1 MQFLLLKRINIQLK
15 SDLFRIIDFIFDN
28 KRYRRLILIFGDLL
42 IIPISIFLSLY
53 LKYDSFLYDYFNYF
67 KLSII
72 FIVVGFPVYL
82 IFGQYKSLSSYFGTK
97 IIFNS
102 FLRNIFISILTV
114 LVGSDLFIIK
124 PSFQLIIIV
133 IFNITFLNLIFRYII
148 RKILIS
154 YSKSYKDAETK
165 IAIYGAGISGVNLA
179 TSLNLLG
186 TYRIIT
192 FFDHNK
198 DLWKRSIAG
207 IPIKSP
213 ESLSEYQKIIDKVL
227 ISVENLSRAERL
239 KIIEK
244 CQKMGIPV
252 LVIPSLRDVETGKA
266 KINDLRAVNINDLI
280 ERRYFQKENKKLN
293 KFINNKIICVTGA
306 GGSIGSELCIQI
318 LCHKPKKII
327 LLERSEINLYKIRE
341 ELNKNN
347 ISNKN
352 FRFVLGC
359 ATDKNLIE
367 KLFSEEKVQI
377 VFHAAAYKHVPIVE
391 ENPLQGIKNNVIS
404 TAVVCNA
411 SYKSKVENFCLIS
424 TDKAVR
430 PTNVMGASKRL
441 SELLVQSYANLESS
455 KEKDDN
461 FQFKTTFSMVRFG
474 NVLDSSGSVVPKFR
488 EQLSKGGPLTVTD
501 PKVMRYF
508 MTISEAVN
516 LVLESTLYSKG
527 GDLFLL
533 DMGEPV
539 LIKDL
544 ASQMI
549 KLSGLKIKDHNN
561 PSGDIEIEY
570 SGLRPGE
577 KLFEELLI
585 DAEAMPTENKYI
597 FRAKENFYPY
607 KEFFTKFKDFE
618 ESLRNKNENDVFIK
632 LAQLVPE
639 WEKISFDI

>member
-1 MQFLLLKRINIQLK
+1 MKIDRVI
-15 SDLFRIIDFIFDN
+15 DLIFNN
-28 KRYRRLILIFGDLL
+28 KGYRRLILIFGDLL
-42 IIPISIFLSLY
+42 IIPFSILVSLY
-53 LKYDSFLYDYFNYF
+53 LKYDSSLNNFFEYSWLFVF
-67 KLSII
+67 II
-72 FIVVGFPVYL
+72 FFSIPLYIL
-82 IFGQYKSLSSYFGTK
+82 LGQYKSLSSYFGLR
-97 IIFNS
+97 ILISS
-102 FLRNIFISILTV
+102 FLRNIL
-114 LVGSDLFIIK
+114 
-124 PSFQLIIIV
+124 
-133 IFNITFLNLIFRYII
+133 ITFLVYIFANYLSFSIPPISLWILIVLNITSCNLIFRYFI

-154 YSKSYKDAETK
+154 YSKNNKDLKTK

-186 TYRIIT
+186 TYRIVI
-192 FFDHNK
+192 FFDQNK
-198 DLWKRSIAG
+198 DLWKRNIAG

-213 ESLSEYQKIIDKVL
+213 ETLSNYQGMIDKVL
-227 ISVENLSRAERL
+227 ISVENLNRTEKFR
-239 KIIEK
+239 IIEK
-244 CQKMGIPV
+244 CQNMKIPV
-252 LVIPSLRDVETGKA
+252 LVIPSVNDVEKGIA
-266 KINDLRAVNINDLI
+266 KVNDLRPVNINDI
-280 ERRYFQKENKKLN
+280 VARRFFQIENKRLN
-293 KFINNKIICVTGA
+293 NFINNKVICVTGA
-306 GGSIGSELCIQI
+306 GGSIGSELCTQI
-318 LCHKPKKII
+318 LLHRPKKVI

-341 ELNKNN
+341 KLNKNN
-347 ISNKN
+347 MSKKN
-352 FRFVLGC
+352 IRFVLGC
-359 ATDKNLIE
+359 ATDKFLIE

-404 TAVVCNA
+404 TSVVCNA
-411 SYKSKVENFCLIS
+411 SYESNVENFCLIS

-441 SELLVQSYANLESS
+441 AELIVQSYAHLESS
-455 KEKDDN
+455 EGKEDKSLP
-461 FQFKTTFSMVRFG
+461 KTTFSMVRFG

-488 EQLSKGGPLTVTD
+488 EQILKGGPITVTD
-501 PKVMRYF
+501 PQVMRYF
-508 MTISEAVN
+508 MTISEATN

-549 KLSGLKIKDHNN
+549 KLSGLKVKDHNN

-577 KLFEELLI
+577 KLREELLI

-597 FRAKENFYPY
+597 FRAKEKFYSY
-607 KEFFTKFKDFE
+607 KQFFAKFKDFE
-618 ESLRNKNENDVFIK
+618 ASIRNKNEGDVLIK

-639 WEKISFDI
+639 WKKK

>member
-1 MQFLLLKRINIQLK
+1 M
-15 SDLFRIIDFIFDN
+15 
-28 KRYRRLILIFGDLL
+28 KRYRVIDLIFNNKVHRRLILILGDLL
-42 IIPISIFLSLY
+42 IIPFSIIVSLY
-53 LKYDSFLYDYFNYF
+53 LKYDSSLYNFFDYSWLFF
-67 KLSII
+67 FITFFSIPLYI
-72 FIVVGFPVYL
+72 L
-82 IFGQYKSLSSYFGTK
+82 LGQYKSLSSYFGLN
-97 IIFNS
+97 ILIS
-102 FLRNIFISILTV
+102 SCLRNILISLLAYILGKYLSLSSPPISLWILIV
-114 LVGSDLFIIK
+114 L
-124 PSFQLIIIV
+124 
-133 IFNITFLNLIFRYII
+133 NITSCNLIFRYFI

-154 YSKSYKDAETK
+154 YSKNNKDLKTK

-192 FFDHNK
+192 FFDQNK
-198 DLWKRSIAG
+198 DLWKRNIAG

-213 ESLSEYQKIIDKVL
+213 EILSDYQGMIDKVL
-227 ISVENLSRAERL
+227 ISIDNLSRIEKFR
-239 KIIEK
+239 IIEK
-244 CQKMGIPV
+244 CQNMKIPV
-252 LVIPSLRDVETGKA
+252 LVIPSVNDVEKGIA
-266 KINDLRAVNINDLI
+266 KVNDLRPININDI
-280 ERRYFQKENKKLN
+280 VARRFFQIENKRLN
-293 KFINNKIICVTGA
+293 KFINNKVICVTGA
-306 GGSIGSELCIQI
+306 GGSIGSELCSQI
-318 LCHKPKKII
+318 LLHRPKKII
-327 LLERSEINLYKIRE
+327 LLDRSEINLYNIRE
-341 ELNKNN
+341 KLNKKNN
-347 ISNKN
+347 DTKSI
-352 FRFVLGC
+352 RYVLGC
-359 ATDKNLIE
+359 ATDKFLIE

-411 SYKSKVENFCLIS
+411 SYKSTVENFCLIS

-441 SELLVQSYANLESS
+441 AELIVQSYAHLESS
-455 KEKDDN
+455 KEKKDVSLS
-461 FQFKTTFSMVRFG
+461 KTTFSMVRFG

-488 EQLSKGGPLTVTD
+488 EQISKGGPLTVTD
-501 PKVMRYF
+501 PQVMRYF
-508 MTISEAVN
+508 MTISEAAN

-549 KLSGLKIKDHNN
+549 KLSGLKIKDRNN
-561 PSGDIEIEY
+561 PSGDIEIAY

-577 KLFEELLI
+577 KLYEELLI

-607 KEFFTKFKDFE
+607 KKFFTKFKDFE
-618 ESLRNKNENDVFIK
+618 ESLRNKNENDVLFK

-639 WEKISFDI
+639 WKKNSFDI

>member
-1 MQFLLLKRINIQLK
+1 MK
-15 SDLFRIIDFIFDN
+15 IDRVIDSIFNN
-28 KRYRRLILIFGDLL
+28 KKYRRLILIFGDLL
-42 IIPISIFLSLY
+42 IIPFSILVSLY
-53 LKYDSFLYDYFNYF
+53 LKYDSSLNNFFEYSWLFF
-67 KLSII
+67 FII
-72 FIVVGFPVYL
+72 FFSLPLYIL
-82 IFGQYKSLSSYFGTK
+82 LGQYKSLSSYFGLR
-97 IIFNS
+97 ILIS
-102 FLRNIFISILTV
+102 SCLRNILIAGLALIFGNYLSLSSPPISLWILIV
-114 LVGSDLFIIK
+114 L
-124 PSFQLIIIV
+124 
-133 IFNITFLNLIFRYII
+133 NITSCNLIFRYYI
-148 RKILIS
+148 RKILIY
-154 YSKSYKDAETK
+154 YSKNNKDLKTK

-186 TYRIIT
+186 TYRIVI
-192 FFDHNK
+192 FFDQNR
-198 DLWKRSIAG
+198 DLWNRNIAG

-213 ESLSEYQKIIDKVL
+213 EILSNYQGMIDKVL
-227 ISVENLSRAERL
+227 ISVENLSRTEKFR
-239 KIIEK
+239 IIEK
-244 CQKMGIPV
+244 CQNMKIPV
-252 LVIPSLRDVETGKA
+252 LVIPSVNDVEKGIA
-266 KINDLRAVNINDLI
+266 KVNDLRPVNINDI
-280 ERRYFQKENKKLN
+280 VARRFFQIENKRLN
-293 KFINNKIICVTGA
+293 NFINNKVICVTGA
-306 GGSIGSELCIQI
+306 GGSIGSELCTQI
-318 LCHKPKKII
+318 LLHRPKKVI
-327 LLERSEINLYKIRE
+327 LLDRSEINLYNTREKI
-341 ELNKNN
+341 NKNN
-347 ISNKN
+347 KN
-352 FRFVLGC
+352 SKYIRYVLGC
-359 ATDKNLIE
+359 ATDKFLIE

-391 ENPLQGIKNNVIS
+391 ENPLQGIENNVIS

-411 SYKSKVENFCLIS
+411 SYKSNVENFCLIS

-441 SELLVQSYANLESS
+441 SELLVQSYAHLEAS

-461 FQFKTTFSMVRFG
+461 FLFKTTFSMVRFG

-570 SGLRPGE
+570 TGLRPGE
-577 KLFEELLI
+577 KLYEELLI
-585 DAEAMPTENKYI
+585 DAEAMLTENKYI
-597 FRAKENFYPY
+597 FRAKEKFYSY
-607 KEFFTKFKDFE
+607 KDFLTKFKDFE
-618 ESLRNKNENDVFIK
+618 DSIRSKNENDVLIK

-639 WEKISFDI
+639 WKKNSF